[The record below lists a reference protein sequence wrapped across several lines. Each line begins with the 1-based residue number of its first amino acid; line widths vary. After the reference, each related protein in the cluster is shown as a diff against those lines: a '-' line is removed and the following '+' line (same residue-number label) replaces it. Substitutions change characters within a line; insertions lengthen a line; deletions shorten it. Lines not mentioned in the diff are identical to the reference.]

1 MQQERRTTRSG
12 SVDSAL
18 DQSGGVGG
26 KRRGDRALGAIVCV
40 GEDTDDGAEGEDG
53 YVGQGAER
61 EIPHENYM
69 DSHCEQMLYI
79 ASVGWHLH
87 VYSKYM

>member
-1 MQQERRTTRSG
+1 MQQERQTTRSG

-26 KRRGDRALGAIVCV
+26 KRRGDRAPGAIACV
-40 GEDTDDGAEGEDG
+40 GEDTDDGAAGEDG

-61 EIPHENYM
+61 EIP
-69 DSHCEQMLYI
+69 LKITWI
-79 ASVGWHLH
+79 ATVNRCFTFLQ
-87 VYSKYM
+87 